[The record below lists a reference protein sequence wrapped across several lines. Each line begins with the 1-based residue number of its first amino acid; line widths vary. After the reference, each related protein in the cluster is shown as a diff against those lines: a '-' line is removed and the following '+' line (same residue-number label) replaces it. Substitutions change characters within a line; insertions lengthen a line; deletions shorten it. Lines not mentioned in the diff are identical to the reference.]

1 MNIEARVGALGQRL
15 EVSVDGV
22 LGSGP
27 EGASDHGTEV
37 VQGVRVV
44 GESDNMTHIFSPL
57 LQPRITL
64 PELVAVLVLLV
75 HVHEVVQG
83 DQVGLVVDVEDAGLD
98 VLDVA
103 AVVVDVVGRRLPVG
117 EDVVVVPVNKI

>member
-15 EVSVDGV
+15 EVGVDGV

-27 EGASDHGTEV
+27 EGVFDHGTEV

-44 GESDNMTHIFSPL
+44 GEPDNMTHIFSPL

-75 HVHEVVQG
+75 DVHEVVQG

>member
-27 EGASDHGTEV
+27 EGVFDHGTEV

-83 DQVGLVVDVEDAGLD
+83 DQVGLVVNVEDAGLD

-103 AVVVDVVGRRLPVG
+103 AVVVDVVGWRLPVS
-117 EDVVVVPVNKI
+117 EDVVVVPVK

>member
-15 EVSVDGV
+15 EVGVDGV

-27 EGASDHGTEV
+27 EGVFDHGTEV

-83 DQVGLVVDVEDAGLD
+83 DQVGLVVDVQDAGLD

-103 AVVVDVVGRRLPVG
+103 AVVVDVVGRSLPVG

>member
-1 MNIEARVGALGQRL
+1 MNVETRVRALLQGL

-27 EGASDHGTEV
+27 EGVFDHGTEV

-83 DQVGLVVDVEDAGLD
+83 DQVGLVVNVEDAGLD

-103 AVVVDVVGRRLPVG
+103 AVVVDVVGWRLPVS
-117 EDVVVVPVNKI
+117 EDVVVVPVK